1 MIESFEKLID
11 PKVLN
16 AELIGPVGA
25 FRVVTIKGLDDMELW
40 NEKTQKEEKAPCLFF
55 EECKPLR
62 LNKTNRLTL
71 KRLFNP
77 TGDDTKAMIGK
88 KVELYVDKTQAFG
101 KPTTGVR
108 IRRHDFPKCE
118 ACGKDIRPFS
128 TMNEDE
134 VVAYSKEHTGKALCV
149 ECMRRIAAEKEAA
162 AKKEA
167 EK

>member
-62 LNKTNRLTL
+62 LNKTNRLML

-77 TGDDTKAMIGK
+77 TGDDTKAMIGRK
-88 KVELYVDKTQAFG
+88 IELYVEKTQAFG
-101 KPTTGVR
+101 KPTTGIR
-108 IRRHDFPKCE
+108 IRRHEFPKCE
-118 ACGKDIRPFS
+118 ACGKDIRPYG
-128 TMNEDE
+128 TMNEDQ
-134 VVAYSKEHTGKALCV
+134 VAAYARKNTGKALCID
-149 ECMRRIAAEKEAA
+149 CMRKA
-162 AKKEA
+162 AKEEGKA
-167 EK
+167 